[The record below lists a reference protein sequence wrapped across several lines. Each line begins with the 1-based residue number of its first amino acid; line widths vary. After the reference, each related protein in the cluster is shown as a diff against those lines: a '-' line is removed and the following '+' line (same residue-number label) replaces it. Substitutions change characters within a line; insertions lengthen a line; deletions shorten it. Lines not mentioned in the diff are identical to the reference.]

1 MRPSQKTNGAD
12 ARTAPHHNRRDGCN
26 NQQPENMQAFK
37 LDTLPVSPNS
47 PQKQRTP
54 VPEKHQQGN
63 RGAQMQHDQKRKE
76 RHIVQIVIPVQQRWQ
91 NNGMP
96 QTTDREKLCRALQQ
110 RHDKCLHVRHMRL
123 YPHYSF
129 LIDVLAPC
137 PRWLQGFRPALITGR
152 EQVAIKEGKNMMRQS
167 RTGAWIFSGAVL
179 LAAAGF
185 ASYALGTQKAPGGNG
200 YELSAR
206 FVSANGLTRGADV
219 ELAGVRVG
227 RVSSITLGPPAR
239 WHLCAFGSP
248 RHCGYHRTARSALA
262 VPRWHR
268 KTRL

>member
-1 MRPSQKTNGAD
+1 
-12 ARTAPHHNRRDGCN
+12 
-26 NQQPENMQAFK
+26 
-37 LDTLPVSPNS
+37 
-47 PQKQRTP
+47 
-54 VPEKHQQGN
+54 
-63 RGAQMQHDQKRKE
+63 
-76 RHIVQIVIPVQQRWQ
+76 
-91 NNGMP
+91 
-96 QTTDREKLCRALQQ
+96 
-110 RHDKCLHVRHMRL
+110 MRL

-185 ASYALGTQKAPGGNG
+185 ASYALGTQKTPGGNG

-227 RVSSITLGPPAR
+227 RVSSITLDPASQMALVRFRLASSLRLPQDSTLSIGSATLASENALMIEPGHDNTYAPPGALLT
-239 WHLCAFGSP
+239 HTQEPTSLEQQVSNYIFGSGNLGP
-248 RHCGYHRTARSALA
+248 
-262 VPRWHR
+262 
-268 KTRL
+268 